1 MSSRGSSAGS
11 RNAMLG
17 SSRSDSLNSSM
28 TVVSLKRRASHIQAR
43 INSAKRKNQT
53 ELVNSIAALKIEI
66 QVMRV
71 TAVLQENY
79 RAVGKVLN

>member
-1 MSSRGSSAGS
+1 
-11 RNAMLG
+11 MLG

-43 INSAKRKNQT
+43 INSAKRKSQT

-66 QVMRV
+66 QVMKV
-71 TAVLQENY
+71 TAILQENY
-79 RAVGKVLN
+79 RAAGKVLN

>member
-1 MSSRGSSAGS
+1 
-11 RNAMLG
+11 MLG
-17 SSRSDSLNSSM
+17 SSRSDSLNPSM